1 MTSFPDQP
9 FGLVDSG
16 KLGVFG
22 TPVALFSSSAEF
34 GPYAHW
40 YNYNHIKNIF
50 KQVQPFF
57 TRHPKD
63 ISFRMHSIVNNSV
76 NMWYIPVRTTL

>member
-1 MTSFPDQP
+1 MT
-9 FGLVDSG
+9 GNEVYLVGWLVDSG

-40 YNYNHIKNIF
+40 YNYNHIKKYFQASTAIF
-50 KQVQPFF
+50 YPPSKG
-57 TRHPKD
+57 
-63 ISFRMHSIVNNSV
+63 
-76 NMWYIPVRTTL
+76 Y